1 MRHSNTT
8 SPKVNA
14 GSMADI
20 AFLLLIFFLV
30 TTTITTDAGISRK
43 LPKDCPPGI
52 DCTNTIHERNILRV
66 ILNNEQ
72 GILVDEK
79 QILITELKD
88 YAKAFIDNNGDASCL
103 YCKGNKDLKSSDNPQ
118 KAVISLQTSRET
130 NYELFINVQDELTKA
145 YYELR
150 TSYAKSKFNKSI
162 DLLTNDEMNE
172 IKKAYPFII
181 SEANTK

>member
-1 MRHSNTT
+1 M
-8 SPKVNA
+8 
-14 GSMADI
+14 
-20 AFLLLIFFLV
+20 
-30 TTTITTDAGISRK
+30 
-43 LPKDCPPGI
+43 
-52 DCTNTIHERNILRV
+52 
-66 ILNNEQ
+66 
-72 GILVDEK
+72 
-79 QILITELKD
+79 
-88 YAKAFIDNNGDASCL
+88 
-103 YCKGNKDLKSSDNPQ
+103 KSSDNPQ